1 MEEIAVSVDVHES
14 SPTDAPH
21 TMQATKKN
29 AAIAA
34 NDYRKSIP
42 LQDVTHLLRQLER
55 ERTDGQT
62 IAYSRPG
69 LGLELIRRSLARY
82 DFPSIYCM
90 RQARIEQCLRCTP
103 RSGLAA

>member
-21 TMQATKKN
+21 TMQATKEN

-42 LQDVTHLLRQLER
+42 LQDVAHLLRQLER

-69 LGLELIRRSLARY
+69 LSLELISGSLERY
-82 DFPSIYCM
+82 DFRHI
-90 RQARIEQCLRCTP
+90 
-103 RSGLAA
+103 